1 MTRLR
6 NELVKLINVQTG
18 KLKANQ
24 QSYLSTIFEVVMHEL
39 VSGPGATTHP
49 KLQAEL
55 SYFRT
60 REEEARRRIV
70 A

>member
-6 NELVKLINVQTG
+6 NELVKLINVQAG

-60 REEEARRRIV
+60 REEEARRRI
-70 A
+70 AT